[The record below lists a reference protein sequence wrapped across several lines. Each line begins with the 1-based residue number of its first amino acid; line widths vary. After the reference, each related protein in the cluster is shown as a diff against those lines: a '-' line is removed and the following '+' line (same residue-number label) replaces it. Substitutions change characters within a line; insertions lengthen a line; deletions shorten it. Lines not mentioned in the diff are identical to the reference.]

1 VNGLPRLTLAGLSGG
16 AGKTI
21 VSLGLCRAW
30 KNMGL
35 RVRPFKKGPDYIDAT
50 WLGLAAGADASNLD
64 PFLLEPDVITGLFC
78 DKMAGF
84 DLAVIEG
91 NRGLF
96 DGKDVAGTCSTAEL
110 ARRLRS
116 PVILVLDATKM
127 TRTAAALVMGCAT
140 FEPGL
145 NLAGVILNRTAG
157 DRHRRILR
165 ESIEHYTAVP
175 VLGELPKMPKNPIP
189 ERHMGLISNREYAGQ
204 DIILDQLA
212 AFVADWTDM
221 DRLCAIAAAAPELT
235 SPGLPIWPQAAAVAS
250 PPRIGFIRDAALWFY
265 YPENLEALERAGAR
279 LVELSL
285 LSEADWPEIH
295 GLYLGGG
302 FPETQAKA
310 LADNITVR
318 ARVLELSRAGMP
330 IYAECGGF
338 MYLCREL
345 RIGTKSYPMAGI
357 FPLAT
362 TLCERPQGLGYSQA
376 RVVAENPFHEV
387 GETIKGHEFHYS
399 LCLAEPRNEGG
410 AGGCA
415 QPLRFALDMTRGNG
429 MIGGKD
435 GITLDNTFAAY
446 THIHALSAPKWA
458 GRFVAAAAGFAQS
471 LAETA
476 QRHDRD

>member
-1 VNGLPRLTLAGLSGG
+1 MRRVNGLPRLTLAGLSGG

-30 KNMGL
+30 KNAGL

-50 WLGLAAGADASNLD
+50 WLGLAAGADAANLD
-64 PFLLEPDVITGLFC
+64 PFLLEPDIITGLFC

-110 ARRLRS
+110 ARRLGS

-127 TRTAAALVMGCAT
+127 TRTAAALVQGCAA

-165 ESIEHYTAVP
+165 ESIEQYTAIP

-212 AFVADWTDM
+212 AFVADWTDL
-221 DRLCAIAAAAPELT
+221 DRLRAIAACASPLS
-235 SPGLPIWPQAAAVAS
+235 SPGVTIWPQAVSTGAQ
-250 PPRIGFIRDAALWFY
+250 PRIGFVRDAALWFY

-285 LSEADWPEIH
+285 LSSAGWPEIH

-302 FPETQAKA
+302 FPETQAQA
-310 LADNITVR
+310 LADNAAVR
-318 ARVLELSRAGMP
+318 TRVLELSRAGLP

-345 RIGTKSYPMAGI
+345 RIGAKSYPMAGI

-362 TLCERPQGLGYSQA
+362 SLCERPQGLGYSQA
-376 RVVAENPFHEV
+376 LVVAANPFHEV
-387 GETIKGHEFHYS
+387 GESIKGHEFHYS
-399 LCLAEPRNEGG
+399 LCQAEPRSEGE
-410 AGGCA
+410 AGLSA
-415 QPLRFALDMTRGNG
+415 RPFRFALEMTRGSG
-429 MIGGKD
+429 MIGGQD
-435 GITLDNTFAAY
+435 GIIRNNTFAAY
-446 THIHALSAPKWA
+446 THIHALSATKWA
-458 GRFVAAAAGFAQS
+458 GRFVAAAAAFARS
-471 LAETA
+471 PGGGTA
-476 QRHDRD
+476 A